1 MKIMIVQL
9 SDMHCKVN
17 DGNMSLKIKKVA
29 NAIRTLGKV
38 DRSLLVFSGDL
49 TNSGSSEERY

>member
-17 DGNMSLKIKKVA
+17 DGNMSLKIKKLLMPLE
-29 NAIRTLGKV
+29 RLGKLT
-38 DRSLLVFSGDL
+38 DRCWFFLGI
-49 TNSGSSEERY
+49 

>member
-49 TNSGSSEERY
+49 TDSGSSE